1 MMAGRSV
8 EGKAGMQVMTPEL
21 QAANRNL
28 AGVGLLLMGVVF
40 LTSMDSTAKAL
51 VGADYSVMQI
61 LAIRG
66 WLIVA
71 ALVLILPR
79 IGGLSALKTKQPFKH
94 LLRVSVGFAAPY
106 FFFSSL
112 KFMGLADA
120 TVIFFGGATFLMTA
134 LSVPVFKERVGPH
147 RWGAVIVGFI
157 GVVIAAQPGDG
168 VFRIEALF
176 PIASGMAYAVLSI
189 ATRSLGPAEGAFR
202 PVFFFN
208 LGLACI
214 ASVFLP
220 MTFIAMPGEDMTM
233 IAIMATLAVC
243 GHFCITRAFQ
253 IAPLGLLAPFEY
265 TSIICAAALGYLI
278 WSDVPGTNI
287 LIGGGIIV
295 SCGFYLL
302 HRETL
307 AARREKRKEAAI
319 LAVDPMVITARAPVD
334 DNS

>member
-1 MMAGRSV
+1 MLGI
-8 EGKAGMQVMTPEL
+8 L
-21 QAANRNL
+21 
-28 AGVGLLLMGVVF
+28 F
-40 LTSMDSTAKAL
+40 LTSMDSAGKAL

-71 ALVLILPR
+71 ALTLFLPKM
-79 IGGLSALKTKQPFKH
+79 GGFGALKTTQPVKH
-94 LLRVSVGFAAPY
+94 LIRVCVGFAAPF

-112 KFMGLADA
+112 KHMGLADA

-147 RWGAVIVGFI
+147 RWGAVVVGFV
-157 GVVIAAQPGDG
+157 GVIIAAQPGDG
-168 VFRIEALF
+168 AFRIEALY
-176 PIASGMAYAVLSI
+176 PVASGAAYAVLSI
-189 ATRSLGPAEGAFR
+189 TTRSLGPAEGAFR

-208 LGLACI
+208 LGLAAI

-220 MTFIAMPGEDMTM
+220 LTFTPMPSDDMGM

-265 TSIICAAALGYLI
+265 TSIISAAALGYFI
-278 WSDVPGTNI
+278 WSDVPGPNI

-307 AARREKRKEAAI
+307 AARKEKREREAFVA
-319 LAVDPMVITARAPVD
+319 ADPLIVATPMSAEEAPKKT
-334 DNS
+334 NFGPEQRIKPEA